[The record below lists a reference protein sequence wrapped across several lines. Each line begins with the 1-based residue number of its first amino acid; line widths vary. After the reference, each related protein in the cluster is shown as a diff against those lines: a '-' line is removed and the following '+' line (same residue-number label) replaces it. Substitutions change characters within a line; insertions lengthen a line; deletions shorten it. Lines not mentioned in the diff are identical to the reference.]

1 MTASKQY
8 LHIYMGFP
16 NFRSALGE
24 ETQKFLTEPSRAWM
38 ESTVSAH
45 VNISKSQILDLTRI
59 NKKIATL
66 INLCRIR
73 HSK

>member
-38 ESTVSAH
+38 ESIVGAGLH
-45 VNISKSQILDLTRI
+45 ISKSQIIDMTRI
-59 NKKIATL
+59 IAVD
-66 INLCRIR
+66 
-73 HSK
+73 K